1 MALRDS
7 LQDGESYFIV
17 EIKSLRRILDASGK
31 PSEDTLHAEIPGDP
45 LHTDAS
51 MYTDASLHTDAEG
64 KKETRGDHA
73 YNPAHNPVLCCI
85 DEVLRGTNTVERIAA
100 SAEILRC
107 FAQTKT
113 LCFAATHDLEL
124 TGLLEDVYDNYHFS
138 EQIVDGDVCFSY
150 KLKTGPSNSCNA
162 IALLDSLGYDRTLVE
177 KARQRADRFLSL
189 GSWQQ
194 NDQNV

>member
-1 MALRDS
+1 
-7 LQDGESYFIV
+7 
-17 EIKSLRRILDASGK
+17 
-31 PSEDTLHAEIPGDP
+31 
-45 LHTDAS
+45 
-51 MYTDASLHTDAEG
+51 
-64 KKETRGDHA
+64 
-73 YNPAHNPVLCCI
+73 
-85 DEVLRGTNTVERIAA
+85 VERIAA

-177 KARQRADRFLSL
+177 KARQRADRFMSL

>member
-1 MALRDS
+1 M
-7 LQDGESYFIV
+7 
-17 EIKSLRRILDASGK
+17 
-31 PSEDTLHAEIPGDP
+31 
-45 LHTDAS
+45 
-51 MYTDASLHTDAEG
+51 
-64 KKETRGDHA
+64 
-73 YNPAHNPVLCCI
+73 LCCI

-177 KARQRADRFLSL
+177 KARQRADRFMSL